1 MALTASPGSLVVLS
15 AGSFSGVRSGISP
28 LPATLVPTPSLR
40 GLPGSLQP
48 WALLRLPNRRRHLS
62 DFLVCSN
69 LTYAAIAAVYAHK
82 GLPVRSAMLAL
93 AGATSFAYHFSGES
107 FAGHIDQVA
116 ASGAFLAT
124 ATLLPLVSFD
134 VQLLEGLLVLLALVA
149 KYVMQESREESLQAG
164 HDFWYWLPHC
174 LWHLLVTM
182 GQALLAA
189 SIPYFV

>member
-1 MALTASPGSLVVLS
+1 VPRADACRLNGRHIRCPTLLSLWPKV
-15 AGSFSGVRSGISP
+15 FSSSP
-28 LPATLVPTPSLR
+28 LPL
-40 GLPGSLQP
+40 
-48 WALLRLPNRRRHLS
+48 
-62 DFLVCSN
+62 
-69 LTYAAIAAVYAHK
+69 
-82 GLPVRSAMLAL
+82 
-93 AGATSFAYHFSGES
+93 
-107 FAGHIDQVA
+107 GHIDQVA